1 VLGFCDGAERDEY
14 GFLKF
19 PHSKYVHHSAKVATF
34 FSSPDPKGHET
45 TITHTLKYLTKS
57 IHIGSYLPVATG
69 TGGCLSLINRRIK
82 KSTKGIH
89 TSNNNT
95 N

>member
-1 VLGFCDGAERDEY
+1 
-14 GFLKF
+14 LK
-19 PHSKYVHHSAKVATF
+19 VI
-34 FSSPDPKGHET
+34 DPKSVVCLFFLARFVLSICPNVT

-95 N
+95 NWKEKTKNITLWKMW